1 MSFNVTAL
9 SNYTK
14 TNEHMLV
21 TKSLFTAKSASLFSK
36 LTGVKSSIQVP
47 ILTQDVIFQAG
58 GSCGFNASGDSAIS
72 SRNLTIGRIKINME
86 WCVKDLE
93 TKYTQLLLTN
103 GSYYESLPGKIEG
116 AIVEQYAG
124 QTAENIEKAIW
135 QGDTTSVDNA
145 LKHFDGLIKI
155 VGAAAGVVNANSTA
169 YISSVATAITAANVI
184 SIMQAVYAAIPVQL
198 LDKADLGVFIGTDVA
213 RLYQT
218 ALVNANLFHFTPNT
232 DGQGEFYILGT
243 NVKVIPVNGLNGTSK
258 IYAGRTSNIFV
269 GVDMESDEDQFKM
282 WYSEDFD
289 LVRFKAEFKYGTQIA
304 IPSEIVKFTV

>member
-1 MSFNVTAL
+1 
-9 SNYTK
+9 
-14 TNEHMLV
+14 
-21 TKSLFTAKSASLFSK
+21 
-36 LTGVKSSIQVP
+36 
-47 ILTQDVIFQAG
+47 
-58 GSCGFNASGDSAIS
+58 
-72 SRNLTIGRIKINME
+72 
-86 WCVKDLE
+86 
-93 TKYTQLLLTN
+93 
-103 GSYYESLPGKIEG
+103 
-116 AIVEQYAG
+116 
-124 QTAENIEKAIW
+124 
-135 QGDTTSVDNA
+135 
-145 LKHFDGLIKI
+145 
-155 VGAAAGVVNANSTA
+155 
-169 YISSVATAITAANVI
+169 
-184 SIMQAVYAAIPVQL
+184 MQAVYAAIPVQL

>member
-1 MSFNVTAL
+1 
-9 SNYTK
+9 
-14 TNEHMLV
+14 
-21 TKSLFTAKSASLFSK
+21 
-36 LTGVKSSIQVP
+36 
-47 ILTQDVIFQAG
+47 
-58 GSCGFNASGDSAIS
+58 
-72 SRNLTIGRIKINME
+72 ME

-155 VGAAAGVVNANSTA
+155 VGAASGVVNANSTA
-169 YISSVATAITAANVI
+169 YISAVATSLTAANII
-184 SIMQAVYAAIPVQL
+184 SVMQAVNLAIPVQL
-198 LDKADLGVFIGTDVA
+198 LDKTDLAVFVGVDVA
-213 RLYQT
+213 RLYQN
-218 ALVNANLFHFTPNT
+218 ALTNANLYNYTANA
-232 DGQGEFYILGT
+232 DGQGEFYIVGT
-243 NVKVIPVNGLNGTSK
+243 NIKVIPVNGLNGTSK

-269 GVDMESDEDQFKM
+269 GVDMEDEDQFKM

-289 LVRFKAEFKYGTQIA
+289 VVRFKAEFKYGTQIA